1 MKKKST
7 IGMFPTMEPWMAME
21 HTEVGGR
28 RSSSASGGVRRLG
41 AGCGRDDDCVE

>member
-7 IGMFPTMEPWMAME
+7 VGMCPRMEPWMGME
-21 HTEVGGR
+21 HAEVGGR

-41 AGCGRDDDCVE
+41 ASAAW